1 MFKKVFDEEF
11 NSQKMQMQIIK
22 KYENKK
28 GNNMLK
34 ILKYALPLCLILIC
48 AVVVLNNSKILKPNK
63 ENLKD
68 NTININIIKS
78 KDGITK
84 FDADIKEMNLDENQ
98 KNSIFNID
106 TVIPSDLTKSSYYAI
121 YTRNAQSDDYTNLNC
136 YVFYYSNDAGNKN
149 IRVAFSNNG
158 TPIRDYY
165 FDESSAKNS
174 NINNHDLL
182 IYQYQKTYFAK
193 FNYNNSNFDI
203 ETNNIS
209 LDELTLLLKGI
220 IK

>member
-1 MFKKVFDEEF
+1 MD
-11 NSQKMQMQIIK
+11 
-22 KYENKK
+22 
-28 GNNMLK
+28 
-34 ILKYALPLCLILIC
+34 
-48 AVVVLNNSKILKPNK
+48 
-63 ENLKD
+63 
-68 NTININIIKS
+68 
-78 KDGITK
+78 
-84 FDADIKEMNLDENQ
+84 
-98 KNSIFNID
+98 SIFNID
-106 TVIPSDLTKSSYYAI
+106 TVIPSNLTKSSYYAI
-121 YTRNAQSDDYTNLNC
+121 YTKSAQSDDYTNLNC
-136 YVFYYSNDAGNKN
+136 YVFYYSNEAGDKN

-158 TPIRDYY
+158 TPIRDYH

-193 FNYNNSNFDI
+193 FNYNNFNFDI